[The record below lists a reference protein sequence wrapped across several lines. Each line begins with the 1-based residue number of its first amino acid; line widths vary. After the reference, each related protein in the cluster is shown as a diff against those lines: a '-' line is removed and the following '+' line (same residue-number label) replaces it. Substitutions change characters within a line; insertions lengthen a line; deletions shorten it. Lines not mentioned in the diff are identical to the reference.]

1 VTSAAEAAVAKIAA
15 IPKSKITNH
24 KFEDRR
30 SSRVEQA
37 FMPAL
42 KGLKIG
48 GNMDFLAILKIA
60 IRALTRNKMRS
71 LLTMLGIIIGVGA
84 VIATVGLGQG
94 AQQQV
99 QDQIASMG
107 TNLLYISSG
116 SVNKGGIRLGGG
128 ATKTLVND
136 DMKAILQQVPT
147 VNMVAPGAG
156 SSAQVVFDNQNWST
170 RITGTEPQYF
180 DIRNWAFA
188 QGGNFTP
195 DDVTR
200 STNVVVLGATVQQN
214 LFGNSNPVGQ
224 TVRIG
229 TLPFQVVGVLTAKGQ
244 SGLGQDQDDGVY
256 VPISTLQKKITGQ
269 DWLQYIM
276 ASATSQPASYAAQNQ
291 ITALLRDRHRIRP
304 GQDDDF
310 TVRNLADVAQL
321 ADESS
326 KVMTLLLASIAG
338 VSLIVGGIGIMNIML
353 VSVTER
359 TREIG
364 IRIAI
369 GATESDVL
377 RQFLS
382 ESVVLSV
389 TGGVMGILFGVAA
402 SITITRL
409 LGWNILISM
418 PAVMAA
424 VVFSMA
430 VGIFFGFYPARKAAM
445 LDPIEALRFE

>member
-1 VTSAAEAAVAKIAA
+1 
-15 IPKSKITNH
+15 
-24 KFEDRR
+24 
-30 SSRVEQA
+30 
-37 FMPAL
+37 
-42 KGLKIG
+42 
-48 GNMDFLAILKIA
+48 
-60 IRALTRNKMRS
+60 
-71 LLTMLGIIIGVGA
+71 MLGIVIGVGA

-107 TNLLYISSG
+107 TDLLYISSG

-128 ATKTLVND
+128 ATKTLVYD
-136 DMKAILQQVPT
+136 DMKAIQQQVPT
-147 VNMVAPGAG
+147 IGQVAPGAG
-156 SSAQVVFDNQNWST
+156 ASVQVVADNQNWST

-180 DIRNWAFA
+180 DIRNWDFA
-188 QGGNFTP
+188 KGANSTQ
-195 DDVTR
+195 DDVTAREQRGCAGRDGAAEPVWEQR
-200 STNVVVLGATVQQN
+200 SH
-214 LFGNSNPVGQ
+214 GQ
-224 TVRIG
+224 DGRIG
-229 TLPFQVVGVLTAKGQ
+229 NLPFQVVGVLQAKGQ
-244 SGLGQDQDDGVY
+244 SGMGQDQDDGVF
-256 VPISTLQKKITGQ
+256 VPITTLQKKITGQ

-276 ASATSQPASYAAQNQ
+276 ASATSQSASYAAQGQ
-291 ITALLRDRHRIRP
+291 ITSLLRDRHRIRA

-310 TVRNLADVAQL
+310 SVRNLADVAQL

-382 ESVVLSV
+382 ESVVLSMA
-389 TGGVMGILFGVAA
+389 GGILGILFGVA
-402 SITITRL
+402 SSMTITRV
-409 LGWNILISM
+409 LGWSILIS
-418 PAVMAA
+418 PVAVGAA
-424 VVFSMA
+424 VVFSTA

>member
-1 VTSAAEAAVAKIAA
+1 
-15 IPKSKITNH
+15 
-24 KFEDRR
+24 
-30 SSRVEQA
+30 
-37 FMPAL
+37 
-42 KGLKIG
+42 
-48 GNMDFLAILKIA
+48 
-60 IRALTRNKMRS
+60 MRS

-107 TNLLYISSG
+107 TNLIYVSAG
-116 SVNKGGIRLGGG
+116 SINKGGIRLGGG
-128 ATKTLVND
+128 ATKTLVDD
-136 DMKAILQQVPT
+136 DMKAILQEVPT
-147 VNMVAPGAG
+147 VSEAAPGAG
-156 SSAQVVFDNQNWST
+156 ASAQVVSDNQNWYT
-170 RITGTEPQYF
+170 RVTGTEPQYF
-180 DIRNWAFA
+180 DIRNWPFA
-188 QGGNFTP
+188 QGGNFTN

-200 STNVVVLGATVQQN
+200 ATNVVVLGATVQQN
-214 LFGNSNPVGQ
+214 LFGNANPVGQ

-229 TLPFQVVGVLTAKGQ
+229 TLPFQVVGTLQPKGQ

-256 VPISTLQKKITGQ
+256 VPITTLQKKITGQ

-276 ASATSQPASYAAQNQ
+276 ASATSQPASYAAQGQ
-291 ITALLRDRHRIRP
+291 ITSLLRDRHRIRP

-310 TVRNLADVAQL
+310 SVKNLADVAQL
-321 ADESS
+321 ADQSS
-326 KVMTLLLASIAG
+326 QVMTLLLASIAG

-382 ESVVLSV
+382 ESVVLSLA
-389 TGGVMGILFGVAA
+389 GGIAGILFGVASA
-402 SITITRL
+402 VTITRVF
-409 LGWNILISM
+409 GWNILIS
-418 PAVMAA
+418 PAAVVAA

-430 VGIFFGFYPARKAAM
+430 VGIFFGFYPARKAAL

>member
-1 VTSAAEAAVAKIAA
+1 
-15 IPKSKITNH
+15 
-24 KFEDRR
+24 
-30 SSRVEQA
+30 
-37 FMPAL
+37 
-42 KGLKIG
+42 
-48 GNMDFLAILKIA
+48 
-60 IRALTRNKMRS
+60 
-71 LLTMLGIIIGVGA
+71 
-84 VIATVGLGQG
+84 
-94 AQQQV
+94 
-99 QDQIASMG
+99 
-107 TNLLYISSG
+107 
-116 SVNKGGIRLGGG
+116 
-128 ATKTLVND
+128 
-136 DMKAILQQVPT
+136 
-147 VNMVAPGAG
+147 
-156 SSAQVVFDNQNWST
+156 VVSDNQNWST
-170 RITGTEPQYF
+170 RVTGTEPQYF
-180 DIRNWAFA
+180 DIRNWNFA
-188 QGGNFTP
+188 QGTNFTQ

-200 STNVVVLGATVQQN
+200 STNVVVLGATVQLN
-214 LFGNSNPVGQ
+214 LFGSANPIGQ

-229 TLPFQVVGVLTAKGQ
+229 TLPFQVVGVLVAKGQ

-256 VPISTLQKKITGQ
+256 VPITTLQKKITGQ
-269 DWLQYIM
+269 NWLQYVM
-276 ASATSQPASYAAQNQ
+276 ASATSQPASYAAQGQ
-291 ITALLRDRHRIRP
+291 ITALLRDRHRIRA

-382 ESVVLSV
+382 ESVVLSLA
-389 TGGVMGILFGVAA
+389 GGIIGILSGIGA
-402 SITITRL
+402 SMTITKV
-409 LGWNILISM
+409 LGWNILIS
-418 PAVMAA
+418 PTAIASA